1 MFRKFTNPDK
11 STYVSREREHTLAS
25 QYTDLPM
32 VSIDN
37 AAQYVIDVN
46 NELLV

>member
-1 MFRKFTNPDK
+1 MFR
-11 STYVSREREHTLAS
+11 ERKNINYPQDNTTSDIAS
-25 QYTDLPM
+25 EYTDFPM

-37 AAQYVIDVN
+37 SAQYVIDVN